1 MDLLQI
7 CSFSLHKLGYRL
19 LVDYYDKKSCLNFH
33 SDNTVEDSLVSK
45 YCNAKFIQ
53 MRLTLNVIICNEI
66 KNANAT

>member
-45 YCNAKFIQ
+45 YCNAKLYPNETDIK
-53 MRLTLNVIICNEI
+53 CNYL
-66 KNANAT
+66 